1 MNKKQIKVKVDGRI
15 YYGKE
20 GQSILNFLTEKGFKI
35 PALCHYPDLK
45 IKANCRVCLVE
56 VKGCDKLLTSCS
68 NFIKEG
74 MEIYTSSDKVKKA
87 RQINIELLY
96 ASHME
101 KCPTCS
107 FRFDCNLLKFA
118 KEYKL
123 KINRFADRKNNRLTY
138 KFGSAIE
145 IDGSQCIDCDNC
157 VESCQLQGIS
167 FLEKDSYGINQEIK
181 AVKNPKKTCVFC
193 GQCTLHC
200 PVAACQEQDSVIPV
214 ETVLKEKK
222 KIIVAQIA
230 PAVRVSLGES
240 FSYDYGV
247 NVENEIYTALKKL
260 GFNYVFDVNFGADI
274 TTMVEAEELV
284 ERMGDKK
291 AVWPMITS
299 CCPAWVA
306 YVEFYHPELIK
317 NLTTARSPH
326 IHNAAAIKTYYAKK
340 LNIKSSDIYLVSIMP
355 CTAKKEEKERL
366 QHKYQGLKL
375 VDEVLTTREFAYL
388 LKKNNIDLVKL
399 NKNEGKEFFFNGS
412 GAAAIYGTSGG
423 VMESA
428 LRSVSYFLR
437 NEKNTKNINYKT
449 KNLKKNN
456 LSSKLEFKAVRGLD
470 GVKEA
475 EVEIMDKKLKI
486 AVVSGLKNVE
496 NLIPKLSKY
505 HYVEVM
511 ACPGGCIGGGG
522 QPIPTTKE
530 IVEKRMNALY
540 QIDKK
545 RDVRRAHE
553 NQEML
558 DCYQFLKNDKKRAKL
573 LHTDYKKSK
582 RVITKKK

>member
-1 MNKKQIKVKVDGRI
+1 MNKKQIKVRVDGRM

-35 PALCHYPDLK
+35 PALCHHPDLK

-68 NFIKEG
+68 NYIKEG
-74 MEIYTSSDKVKKA
+74 MEIYTSSEKVKKA

-107 FRFDCNLLKFA
+107 YRFDCKLLAFA

-123 KINRFADRKNNRLTY
+123 KINRFSDRKNNRATY
-138 KFGSAIE
+138 KFGSAVE
-145 IDGSQCIDCDNC
+145 VDGSQCIDCDNC

-167 FLEKDSYGINQEIK
+167 FLEKDSYGVNQEIK
-181 AVKNPKKTCVFC
+181 PVKDQKKTCVFC

-200 PVAACQEQDSVIPV
+200 PVAACQEQDSVLAVDKVI
-214 ETVLKEKK
+214 KEKK

-284 ERMGDKK
+284 EKIFDKK

-306 YVEFYHPELIK
+306 FVEFYHPELIK
-317 NLTTARSPH
+317 NLTKSRSPH
-326 IHNAAAIKTYYAKK
+326 IHNAAAIKEYYAKK

-366 QHKYQGLKL
+366 QHKHQGQKL
-375 VDEVLTTREFAYL
+375 VDEVLTTREFAYF
-388 LKKNNIDLVKL
+388 LKKNNIDLSKL
-399 NKNEGKEFFFNGS
+399 DKKEGKEFFFNGS
-412 GAAAIYGTSGG
+412 GAAAIYGASGG

-428 LRSVSYFLR
+428 LRSVPYFL
-437 NEKNTKNINYKT
+437 NKEVESKNV
-449 KNLKKNN
+449 KKNKDKI
-456 LSSKLEFKAVRGLD
+456 LSKKLEFKSVRGLD

-475 EVEIMDKKLKI
+475 EVQIDNRKLKI

-530 IVEKRMNALY
+530 IVEKRMKALY
-540 QIDKK
+540 KIDKK
-545 RDVRRAHE
+545 REVRRAHE
-553 NQEML
+553 NKEML
-558 DCYQFLKNDKKRAKL
+558 ECYQFLKNDKKRVKL

-582 RVITKKK
+582 RVTIKKT